1 MVNFDFLDRRGAE
14 RFAELLDETSGGHR
28 HQAHAPADER
38 LTELVAIGHSLAGAR
53 TAIRVEPEF
62 RTGLRSMLVAT
73 AERDGIGRAVAP
85 AAGPAETS
93 AVRAGNSVFGKG
105 SGRRI
110 RARGAIVLGVAAG
123 ALAVSGISA
132 ASENAAPGD
141 ALYGVKRSTERA
153 QLAMAGSDLTR
164 GQLSLDFA
172 RNRLAEAGALAG
184 DTAKFGKVLNDMD
197 TDTKQGVRLLTGFA
211 VARRDDAPL
220 AVVDTFVGAQR
231 ARMTPVLDGL
241 NATARQRVVDS
252 LSLLEVVH
260 RRADDLRAGLA
271 CATPAP
277 AGTDTLGPKLEDCLR
292 GSDNS
297 STPQREPGTGQK
309 QRSKPEDST
318 SKAKPEQTGAAVE
331 PTPSATS
338 VKPVAPPTG
347 AIVPP
352 ESREPADLGGT
363 AGSDANDYDLDGPP
377 NGNYRGWQHDY

>member
-14 RFAELLDETSGGHR
+14 RFAELLDETTGDHR
-28 HQAHAPADER
+28 HRSHAMADER
-38 LTELVAIGHSLAGAR
+38 LTELVAIGRSLAGAR
-53 TAIRVEPEF
+53 TAVRVEPEF

-73 AERDGIGRAVAP
+73 AERDGIGRAVASEAQP
-85 AAGPAETS
+85 TENAVVQAG
-93 AVRAGNSVFGKG
+93 RGVFGKG

-110 RARGAIVLGVAAG
+110 RARGAIVIGVAAG

-184 DTAKFGKVLNDMD
+184 DTTKFGKVLNEMD
-197 TDTKQGVRLLTGFA
+197 NDTKQGVRLLTGLA
-211 VARRDDAPL
+211 VARRDKAPL

-231 ARMTPVLDGL
+231 ARLTPVLDGL

-252 LSLLEVVH
+252 LSLLEAVH

-271 CATPAP
+271 CVTPAS
-277 AGTDTLGPKLEDCLR
+277 AGTDTLGPKLAACLR
-292 GSDNS
+292 GSDTAP
-297 STPQREPGTGQK
+297 TPQHEPGTGQK
-309 QRSKPEDST
+309 QRSKPEEST
-318 SKAKPEQTGAAVE
+318 RKAKPEQTGVVVAPSPSVTAEKKAPKSLPPNEAALPPQSEE
-331 PTPSATS
+331 PTELS
-338 VKPVAPPTG
+338 G
-347 AIVPP
+347 
-352 ESREPADLGGT
+352 PADDDGQDSLLN
-363 AGSDANDYDLDGPP
+363 SILDG
-377 NGNYRGWQHDY
+377 GRRHDY